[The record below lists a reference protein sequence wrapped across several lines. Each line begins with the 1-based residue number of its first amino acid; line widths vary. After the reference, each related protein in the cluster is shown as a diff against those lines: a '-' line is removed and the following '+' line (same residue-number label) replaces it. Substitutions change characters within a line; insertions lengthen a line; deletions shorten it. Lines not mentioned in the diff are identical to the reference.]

1 VQPFKRY
8 RLKGFFI
15 CEWKNNQLL
24 HGRRKRMK
32 PKAIYLL
39 MGIIILLIGT
49 SPVLADSEK
58 EESVPIMDETLVT
71 ATRTETPVRELG
83 VSTTVVTEEE
93 IKERQ
98 AVDALDVLRTVPGFN
113 ILHSGGRGGVTA
125 LYPRGGEDNFTKVLI
140 DGVSV
145 NLGGGGFDFG
155 SLLTENFE
163 RVEIVRGPQS
173 ALYGSDAIGGVINF
187 ITKPG
192 EGKPSLRASTSNGT
206 YLKGDKNYVGEQSIG
221 FTGGNESI
229 GASLAYARVDDNGY
243 LDVNQDYWNN
253 TLSGRVDV
261 YPLNNLDVTF
271 TGRYENSK
279 LKFPTEN
286 AGDRYSPLDPNQDL
300 KNDDWVGGIN
310 VQYQM
315 LSWLEHAVL
324 FGYHKNEQDY
334 NDPEDPATDAF
345 FGAFFSETDET
356 RYSIDYH
363 FNIRYPSTQTI
374 RSTFTAGFEYQDE
387 DYDQLTRSIFLGA
400 ETKDSLSKGRDN
412 RGWYAQEQLSF
423 FNRLHLTAGA
433 RYEDNSEFGNEFVP
447 RGSVAYELTKTGTTF
462 RGAAGKGF
470 KTPTFTENFAQGFAT
485 GNPDL
490 DPEKSYSWEV
500 GADQALWKNKLVLG
514 ATYFYQKFDDL
525 ITYIS
530 GVDPNYENIQEAK
543 SQGIELMALCKPGYG
558 FTLGGNYTYL
568 DTEVTDDGGVGGAS
582 SPFEEGKQ
590 LLRRPKNTASGYINW
605 AWKGFQIRFDG
616 LYVGERDDLDFRN
629 IFSPNRV
636 TLDDYFVVDLAT
648 SYTFNLN
655 NRFIKDFKI
664 FGKVQNLFDEHYEEA
679 FGFSPPDPSFRVGL
693 AFKM

>member
-1 VQPFKRY
+1 
-8 RLKGFFI
+8 
-15 CEWKNNQLL
+15 
-24 HGRRKRMK
+24 MK
-32 PKAIYLL
+32 QRVWSI
-39 MGIIILLIGT
+39 LIGLLLWVIAANP
-49 SPVLADSEK
+49 SLADSEK
-58 EESVPIMDETLVT
+58 EDSVHIMDETLVT
-71 ATRTETPVRELG
+71 ATRTETPARELG

-98 AVDALDVLRTVPGFN
+98 AVDAQDVLRTVPGFN
-113 ILHSGGRGGVTA
+113 ILRSGGRGGVTA

-206 YLKGDKNYVGEQSIG
+206 YLKGDKNYIGEQSIG

-253 TLSGRVDV
+253 TFSGRVDV
-261 YPLNNLDVTF
+261 YPVDKLDLTF
-271 TGRYENSK
+271 TGRYEDSK
-279 LKFPTEN
+279 LKFPTES
-286 AGDRYSPLDPNQDL
+286 AGDKYSPLDPNQDL

-310 VQYQM
+310 AQYQM

-334 NDPEDPATDAF
+334 NDPEDPVAD
-345 FGAFFSETDET
+345 FGAFFSETNES

-363 FNIRYPSTQTI
+363 FNIRYPKTETV
-374 RSTFTAGFEYQDE
+374 RSTFTAGFEYMDE
-387 DYDQLTRSIFLGA
+387 DYDQQTRSIFLGA
-400 ETKDSLSKGRDN
+400 ETKDSLSKGREN

-447 RGSVAYELTKTGTTF
+447 RGSIAYDLTKTGTTL

-470 KTPTFTENFAQGFAT
+470 KAPTFTEQFAQGFAT

-500 GADQALWKNKLVLG
+500 GVDQALWKNKLVLG
-514 ATYFYQKFDDL
+514 ATYFNQKFDDL
-525 ITYIS
+525 ITYIDRP
-530 GVDPNYENIQEAK
+530 DPQPDFENIQEAK

-558 FTLGGNYTYL
+558 FSFGGNYTYL
-568 DTEVTDDGGVGGAS
+568 DTEVEDDGGVGGPG
-582 SPFEEGKQ
+582 SPFEEGKD
-590 LLRRPKNTASGYINW
+590 LLRRPDHTASGFINW
-605 AWKGFQIRFDG
+605 ARKGFQIRFDG
-616 LYVGERDDLDFRN
+616 IYVGERDDLDFRN

-636 TLDDYFVVDLAT
+636 TLDDYFIVNLAT
-648 SYTFNLN
+648 SYTFNLSQ
-655 NRFIKDFKI
+655 RYIQDFKI
-664 FGKVQNLFDEHYEEA
+664 FGKIENLFDEHYKEA
-679 FGFSPPDPSFRVGL
+679 FGFSPPDPSFQIGL
-693 AFKM
+693 SFKM